1 MPLPAHLCYC
11 TNVHPGESL
20 AEVSAALSTYT
31 VRVKALVSP
40 ASPWDVGLRL
50 SARAAREFRD
60 PAMRERFQAELIE
73 AGLLV
78 RTLNGFPYGSFHGTR
93 VKEAV
98 YRPDWQESAR
108 LEYTRDLVHA
118 LSELLPPGQQGSIST
133 VPGCFAPRLE
143 PQGEARIA
151 AHLLTLVADL
161 VALEQSSGQ
170 TVVLALEPEPGCVL
184 ETTAEVLRFFER
196 HLLDAEALATL
207 ARRLGCDA
215 GAAEAAVRRHLGV
228 CLDACHASVEHE
240 PPLDVYR
247 ALTRAGIAVPKI
259 QVSAG
264 LALEQP
270 GLDAR
275 AALARY
281 DEPVYLHQVVVKDG
295 DALRRYVDLG
305 EALAAETGKSGN
317 WRVHFHVPVFHADLG
332 EFGSTQAE
340 LFALLRA
347 LGREQVS
354 LQLEVETYTWDVLPA
369 ELRSRPLVDAI
380 ALELDWTRAAWESG
394 A

>member
-1 MPLPAHLCYC
+1 
-11 TNVHPGESL
+11 
-20 AEVSAALSTYT
+20 
-31 VRVKALVSP
+31 
-40 ASPWDVGLRL
+40 
-50 SARAAREFRD
+50 
-60 PAMRERFQAELIE
+60 
-73 AGLLV
+73 
-78 RTLNGFPYGSFHGTR
+78 
-93 VKEAV
+93 
-98 YRPDWQESAR
+98 
-108 LEYTRDLVHA
+108 
-118 LSELLPPGQQGSIST
+118 
-133 VPGCFAPRLE
+133 
-143 PQGEARIA
+143 
-151 AHLLTLVADL
+151 
-161 VALEQSSGQ
+161 VAL
-170 TVVLALEPEPGCVL
+170 
-184 ETTAEVLRFFER
+184 
-196 HLLDAEALATL
+196 
-207 ARRLGCDA
+207 
-215 GAAEAAVRRHLGV
+215 RRHLGV

-240 PPLDVYR
+240 LPLDVYR

-281 DEPVYLHQVVVKDG
+281 DEPTYLHQVVVKDG

-332 EFGSTQAE
+332 SFGSTQAE
-340 LFALLRA
+340 LFALLGA

-354 LQLEVETYTWDVLPA
+354 VQLEVETYTWDVLPA